1 MTRMT
6 LTSFLFGSGQMVNIK
21 VEKTKGKSCFNDF
34 GHVEF
39 EAFRNFMDYIGGRSF
54 SS

>member
-6 LTSFLFGSGQMVNIK
+6 SASFLFGSGQMVNIK
-21 VEKTKGKSCFNDF
+21 VDKTKGKSRFNDF

>member
-1 MTRMT
+1 MTPRLLSHLGNGRVMN
-6 LTSFLFGSGQMVNIK
+6 VK
-21 VEKTKGKSCFNDF
+21 VEKTEGKTCFNDF

-39 EAFRNFMDYIGGRSF
+39 EAFHIFVDYLDGRSF